1 MQVALESN
9 AFFMGVEYLAIFCCG
24 LVGGLAA
31 VRKNYDLFAIFVIA
45 WLTALGGGILRDVLL
60 EVPPVGIT
68 DRGSVLTALVSGVA
82 IAIVHPE
89 INKLK
94 WSMITLDALA
104 LGLFAV
110 NGTAKAMYLGTSGM
124 TAGFLG
130 MATALGGGLT
140 RDILLNDVPMIIRDK
155 HWYAVPSA
163 IGCVCTVFVC
173 KGRMA
178 GLLDAEQEIGLD
190 VFIIVLIVGMRLAS
204 VIYNLKFPG
213 AVERHNV
220 YLPGEGRY
228 LRRPD
233 ITSKSGSSD
242 REPHARWGDDD
253 DA

>member
-1 MQVALESN
+1 MALESN
-9 AFFMGVEYLAIFCCG
+9 AFFMGVEYLAVFCCG

-31 VRKNYDLFAIFVIA
+31 VRKSYDLFAILVTA

-68 DRGSVLTALVSGVA
+68 DRWSVLSALASGVVVA
-82 IAIVHPE
+82 VIHPE

-94 WSMITLDALA
+94 WSMLTLDALA

-110 NGTAKAMYLGTSGM
+110 IGTSKAMYLGSSGM
-124 TAGFLG
+124 TAVFLG
-130 MATALGGGLT
+130 MATALGGGLV
-140 RDILLNDVPMIIRDK
+140 RDMLLNDVPMIIRDK

-163 IGCVCTVFVC
+163 LGCVMTVFVC
-173 KGRMA
+173 KGRLA

-190 VFIIVLIVGMRLAS
+190 ILAIVLVVAMRLSS
-204 VIYNLKFPG
+204 VIYNIKLPG

-220 YLPGEGRY
+220 YLPGERRY
-228 LRRPD
+228 LQRPD
-233 ITSKSGSSD
+233 ITPRTDGE
-242 REPHARWGDDD
+242 EPRWSARWDEDD

>member
-1 MQVALESN
+1 MTMALESN
-9 AFFMGVEYLAIFCCG
+9 AFFMGVEYLAVFCCG

-31 VRKNYDLFAIFVIA
+31 VRKSYDLFAILVTA

-68 DRGSVLTALVSGVA
+68 DRWSVLSALASGVVVA
-82 IAIVHPE
+82 VVHPE

-94 WSMITLDALA
+94 WSMLTLDALA

-110 NGTAKAMYLGTSGM
+110 IGTSKAMYLGSSGM
-124 TAGFLG
+124 TSVFLG
-130 MATALGGGLT
+130 MATALGGGLV
-140 RDILLNDVPMIIRDK
+140 RDMLLNDVPMIIRDK

-163 IGCVCTVFVC
+163 LGCVMTVFVC
-173 KGRMA
+173 KGRLA

-190 VFIIVLIVGMRLAS
+190 ILAIVLVVAMRLSS
-204 VIYNLKFPG
+204 VIYNIKLPG

-220 YLPGEGRY
+220 YLPGERRY
-228 LRRPD
+228 LQRPD
-233 ITSKSGSSD
+233 ITPRTDGE
-242 REPHARWGDDD
+242 EPRRSARWDEDD